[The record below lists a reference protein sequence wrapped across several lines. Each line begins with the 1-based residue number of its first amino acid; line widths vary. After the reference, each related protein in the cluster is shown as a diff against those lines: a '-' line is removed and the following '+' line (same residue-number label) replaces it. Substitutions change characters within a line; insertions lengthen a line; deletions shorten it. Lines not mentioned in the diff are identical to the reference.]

1 MDMFAA
7 IGALKGASEI
17 VKQIMTADRALD
29 QAALKL
35 RMAEVL
41 EAVAEARSAL
51 IDVKQELAD
60 RDDEIAKLKA
70 TFAQAAELKKLDGG
84 YSYVIGD
91 NGQPLGAPICPK
103 CHVDGAIMQ
112 MVQAGDPDRAQCP
125 KCQQAYTPVDIY
137 LSSGETVKQKRSRER
152 SAAMVRLSRT

>member
-41 EAVAEARSAL
+41 EAVAEARSA
-51 IDVKQELAD
+51 
-60 RDDEIAKLKA
+60 
-70 TFAQAAELKKLDGG
+70 
-84 YSYVIGD
+84 
-91 NGQPLGAPICPK
+91 
-103 CHVDGAIMQ
+103 
-112 MVQAGDPDRAQCP
+112 
-125 KCQQAYTPVDIY
+125 
-137 LSSGETVKQKRSRER
+137 
-152 SAAMVRLSRT
+152 